1 MLKTANERSTAIK
14 FTSNTSGLKQGVG
27 EVIAQLNQLNKAL
40 VDNQYKQKDCNKTIS
55 DAKKELQNIKKD
67 IKENGSAT
75 ADQEKKMEEL
85 NRTIEEEKLKLSQL
99 RTEQTSLRQAIS
111 ETSKEVTTQ
120 NQEWSVLKE
129 TIAHL
134 SAEALQALIS
144 KLVEVGKAV
153 IQIGEQFSASMSEVA
168 AISGASEEELAR
180 LEQTAREYGATTKF
194 SASES
199 AQALKYM
206 ALAGWD
212 ASQSIEALGSVLD
225 LAAAGGMDLARASD
239 IVTDYITAFGLSV
252 NDAAHFTD
260 IMAYAMSNSN
270 TNVEQLGEAYKSCAA
285 NAGSMGYSVEDVTAA
300 LMTMA
305 NAGIKGG
312 QAGTSLNAIM
322 TRLATDTKGCA
333 TELEKYG
340 VKIYDE
346 QGNMKSLSS
355 ILGSMA
361 GMWDTLTDKEQANLG
376 KMIAGQNQIVGFQT
390 IMSGLSEKAKEAGS
404 SFSDYTEALE
414 KCDGASTDMAK
425 TMSNNLSG
433 DLKTMQSAFE
443 ELALKIYE
451 DGEGPL
457 RSLVQTI
464 TNQGVPALESLI
476 EHLDILVPIVVA
488 AGTAFI
494 TYKAAMGMQSVLMGV
509 VAGIKSLTI
518 ATEEAAAAQ
527 GTLNAVQAANPIGL
541 VLAAVGALTAGLIT
555 YSAMAQN
562 SANATNNLNK
572 STTDYLSG
580 IENAKKNTQERL
592 EQADSEAQT
601 LAKLKDRYDEL
612 RTAVSLTEDEKKQ
625 LDSIAT
631 ELSKTLN
638 VSIEDL
644 KDKSGAYKDLTKDID
659 DYISKLK
666 EQIRFEGAKDQLV
679 EAQKSYT
686 KALEAIKKIQKKITE
701 TYEKALKEAEES
713 KKKLGFV
720 NPFNSYTGVLNKLE
734 DELHDA
740 QTQAA
745 VAATAIYNFSKELG
759 SGEKALEEY
768 EKNLGAL
775 NGEEEDSAEEID
787 NSSEKKSVAVHKTI
801 ELNDVTKDLTEK
813 ITNLN
818 KAMESSDKVISS
830 YLSNCKSLHSA
841 MSELASIH
849 NDLANEQQLDLNTLL
864 SLAEK
869 YPEYSDMLL
878 GAAGNA
884 DEQRKAVNL
893 LFEAKKNEYIISQ
906 QAAIDEI
913 TASNKTAQTEIDNIE
928 TRIKGLKEYAKGMK
942 KYLDP
947 VLKLMGLSPLDT
959 EAIPTDWTKT
969 LSNLKKRIDTG
980 NKEIQGFGKNI
991 EYVKNLKIGDLK
1003 SNTTS
1008 TSDSGGSG
1016 SGGSGSGG
1024 SGSGGS
1030 TEEKKVTVEG
1040 SGITA
1045 TGSSEFEA
1053 RLKWMDK
1060 MVELERADEK
1070 QQIKWLE
1077 QWRKDFKLTSDEE
1090 YEAEKRLHNLRKKVA
1105 EDEAKDKEKAK
1116 TERKR
1121 VADEKERARA
1131 KEVSDYLADIN
1142 YKKSLDQISTK
1153 EEINLYDEALKKFK
1167 LTEDEKKDIIKRRY
1181 DAQKSL
1187 PTGEYTLDSLGV
1199 KGSGNTAAAAA
1210 FEWLD
1215 RAVSL
1220 GKLSEEQ
1227 QLKHLN
1233 HWLQSLELSEDEYYE
1248 MSKRI
1253 FSLRENLQKKASEK
1267 EAQTRKENLDLA
1279 KAAFEAETNK
1289 KIECLKKESDAI
1301 KKTADDE
1308 IAKID
1313 AVMKKRNEDNDDKKR
1328 QDELDLINAQLKY
1341 KKLDKLSRRELE
1353 RRKQDIL
1360 NEQYEVDFT
1369 REQEKKKEDIRTNAS
1384 AAQENLSQKISGLQE
1399 NLSSFTD
1406 RLALILGSQAASQK
1420 VVNNSTNQN
1429 IQIVQNA
1436 LSGDQIIDKIIKAL
1450 YSS

>member
-1 MLKTANERSTAIK
+1 MLKTADERSTAIK

-27 EVIAQLNQLNKAL
+27 KVIAQLNQLNKAL
-40 VDNQYKQKDCNKTIS
+40 VDNQHKQKDCNKVIS
-55 DAKKELQNIKKD
+55 DAKKELNKLNQETKNGENANAEQKKK
-67 IKENGSAT
+67 I
-75 ADQEKKMEEL
+75 EEL
-85 NRTIEEEKLKLSQL
+85 NKTIEEEKLKLSQL
-99 RTEQTSLRQAIS
+99 RTEQTSLRQVIS
-111 ETSKEVTTQ
+111 ETSKDVTTQ
-120 NQEWSVLKE
+120 NREWSVLKE

-212 ASQSIEALGSVLD
+212 ANQSIEALGSVLD

-252 NDAAHFTD
+252 DDAAHFTD

-340 VKIYDE
+340 VEIYDE

-390 IMSGLSEKAKEAGS
+390 IMAGLSEKAKEAGS

-457 RSLVQTI
+457 RSLVRTI

-494 TYKAAMGMQSVLMGV
+494 TYKAAMGMQRVLHGV
-509 VAGIKSLTI
+509 VAGIKLLTT

-527 GTLNAVQAANPIGL
+527 GTLNAVQAANSIGL
-541 VLAAVGALTAGLIT
+541 VLAAVGALAAGLIT

-562 SANATNNLNK
+562 SANSTDEYSKSIEHSKKVIEEYERAIETVQKNGDSRIASAEAESKIVERLAGSYETLRNK
-572 STTDYLSG
+572 TELTSTEKAEMDYICKELAKTLGTTTD
-580 IENAKKNTQERL
+580 
-592 EQADSEAQT
+592 
-601 LAKLKDRYDEL
+601 KLKDQSGAY
-612 RTAVSLTEDEKKQ
+612 VSLKAEVENYCKALKVKAEFEAKEDLYKATIKERIQLEKEYGKAVNDARNYYNEHAEAIEKVFAEEQ
-625 LDSIAT
+625 HFSLSGKAQINDETKKFHELSDAGLKLQKSLEECKKREEELGEEVGNAAT
-631 ELSKTLN
+631 ELSKFDGEARESEDATDDIAESTIDLSNATNTLT
-638 VSIEDL
+638 D
-644 KDKSGAYKDLTKDID
+644 
-659 DYISKLK
+659 
-666 EQIRFEGAKDQLV
+666 
-679 EAQKSYT
+679 
-686 KALEAIKKIQKKITE
+686 
-701 TYEKALKEAEES
+701 
-713 KKKLGFV
+713 
-720 NPFNSYTGVLNKLE
+720 
-734 DELHDA
+734 
-740 QTQAA
+740 
-745 VAATAIYNFSKELG
+745 
-759 SGEKALEEY
+759 
-768 EKNLGAL
+768 
-775 NGEEEDSAEEID
+775 
-787 NSSEKKSVAVHKTI
+787 
-801 ELNDVTKDLTEK
+801 K

-849 NDLANEQQLDLNTLL
+849 NDLANGQKLDLNALL

-884 DEQRKAVNL
+884 DKQREAVEL

-1016 SGGSGSGG
+1016 SGGS
-1024 SGSGGS
+1024 

-1090 YEAEKRLHNLRKKVA
+1090 YEVEKRLHNLRKKIA

-1121 VADEKERARA
+1121 VADEKERVRA
-1131 KEVSDYLADIN
+1131 KEVSDYLADID
-1142 YKKSLDQISTK
+1142 YKKSLDKLSTK
-1153 EEINLYDEALKKFK
+1153 EEIKLYDEAFKKFE
-1167 LTEDEKKDIIKRRY
+1167 LTEGEKKDIIKRRY
-1181 DAQKSL
+1181 EAQKSL
-1187 PTGEYTLDSLGV
+1187 STGEYTLDSLGV
-1199 KGSGNTAAAAA
+1199 KGNGNTAAAAA
-1210 FEWLD
+1210 LEWLD

-1227 QLKHLN
+1227 QLRYLK
-1233 HWLQSLELSEDEYYE
+1233 HWLKSLELSEDEYYE

-1253 FSLRENLQKKASEK
+1253 YSLRESLQKKASEK

-1360 NEQYEVDFT
+1360 NEKYEVDFT
-1369 REQEKKKEDIRTNAS
+1369 REQEKKKEDIRTNA
-1384 AAQENLSQKISGLQE
+1384 ATTQENLSQKISGLQE

-1406 RLALILGSQAASQK
+1406 RLALILGSQTASQK

-1450 YSS
+1450 YSG

>member
-1 MLKTANERSTAIK
+1 MLKTADERSTAIK

-99 RTEQTSLRQAIS
+99 RTEQASLRQAIS

-168 AISGASEEELAR
+168 AISGASEEDLAR

-212 ASQSIEALGSVLD
+212 ANQSIEALGSVLD

-252 NDAAHFTD
+252 DDAAHFTD

-509 VAGIKSLTI
+509 VAGIKSLTK

-644 KDKSGAYKDLTKDID
+644 KDESGAYKDLTKDID

-666 EQIRFEGAKDQLV
+666 EQIRFEGTKDQLV

-686 KALEAIKKIQKKITE
+686 KALEAIKKTQKEITE
-701 TYEKALKEAEES
+701 TNEKAQKEAEES
-713 KKKLGFV
+713 IKKFGYV
-720 NPFNSYTGVLNKLE
+720 IPFNSYTGNLNKLE
-734 DELHDA
+734 DKLHDA

-745 VAATAIYNFSKELG
+745 VAATNIYNFSKELG

-768 EKNLGAL
+768 EKNLEAL
-775 NGEEEDSAEEID
+775 NGEEEDFAEEID
-787 NSSEKKSVAVHKTI
+787 NSYKKKSVAVHKTI

-849 NDLANEQQLDLNTLL
+849 NDLANGQKLDLNALL

-884 DEQRKAVNL
+884 DKQRKAVNL

-959 EAIPTDWTKT
+959 EAIPTDWAKT

-980 NKEIQGFGKNI
+980 NNEIKGFEKNI
-991 EYVKNLKIGDLK
+991 EFIRNLKIGDLK

-1008 TSDSGGSG
+1008 T
-1016 SGGSGSGG
+1016 SGSGG

-1077 QWRKDFKLTSDEE
+1077 QWKKNFYLTSDEE

-1105 EDEAKDKEKAK
+1105 EDEAKDKEKAE

-1187 PTGEYTLDSLGV
+1187 PTGEYTYTLDSLGV

-1210 FEWLD
+1210 LEWLD

-1220 GKLSEEQ
+1220 GKLSEER
-1227 QLKHLN
+1227 QLRHLE
-1233 HWLQSLELSEDEYYE
+1233 HWLKSLELSEDEYYE

-1253 FSLRENLQKKASEK
+1253 YSLRENLQKKASEE
-1267 EAQTRKENLDLA
+1267 EAKTRKENLDLA

-1406 RLALILGSQAASQK
+1406 RLALILGSQTASQK
-1420 VVNNSTNQN
+1420 VVNNSTKQN

-1450 YSS
+1450 YSG

>member
-134 SAEALQALIS
+134 SAEALQTLIS

-252 NDAAHFTD
+252 DDAAHFTD

-476 EHLDILVPIVVA
+476 NNLDKIIPIVVA
-488 AGTAFI
+488 GASAFASYKAALAIQSIIAGVTQGIALLTGAEIAEASAAGTA
-494 TYKAAMGMQSVLMGV
+494 
-509 VAGIKSLTI
+509 
-518 ATEEAAAAQ
+518 ATAHA
-527 GTLNAVQAANPIGL
+527 TLNAVMAANPIGL
-541 VLAAVGALTAGLIT
+541 VIGLVGALVGGFASYNI
-555 YSAMAQN
+555 MAQN
-562 SANATNNLNK
+562 SANSTDEYSKSIEHSKKVIEEYERAIETVQKNGDSRIASAEAESKIVERLAGSYETLRNK
-572 STTDYLSG
+572 TELTSAEKAEMDYICKELAKTLGTTTD
-580 IENAKKNTQERL
+580 
-592 EQADSEAQT
+592 
-601 LAKLKDRYDEL
+601 KLKDQSGAY
-612 RTAVSLTEDEKKQ
+612 VSLKAEVENYCKALKVKAEFEAKEDLYKATIKERIQLEKEYGKAVNDARNYYNEHAEAIEKVFAEEQ
-625 LDSIAT
+625 HFSLSGKAQINDETKKFHELSDAGLKLQKSLEECKKREEELGEEVGNAAT
-631 ELSKTLN
+631 ELSKFGGEARE
-638 VSIEDL
+638 SEDAT
-644 KDKSGAYKDLTKDID
+644 DDIAESTIDL
-659 DYISKLK
+659 S
-666 EQIRFEGAKDQLV
+666 
-679 EAQKSYT
+679 
-686 KALEAIKKIQKKITE
+686 
-701 TYEKALKEAEES
+701 
-713 KKKLGFV
+713 
-720 NPFNSYTGVLNKLE
+720 N
-734 DELHDA
+734 
-740 QTQAA
+740 
-745 VAATAIYNFSKELG
+745 ATN
-759 SGEKALEEY
+759 
-768 EKNLGAL
+768 
-775 NGEEEDSAEEID
+775 
-787 NSSEKKSVAVHKTI
+787 T
-801 ELNDVTKDLTEK
+801 LTEK

-830 YLSNCKSLHSA
+830 YLSNCKSLRSA

-849 NDLANEQQLDLNTLL
+849 NDLANGQKLDLNALL

-884 DEQRKAVNL
+884 DEQRKAVEL

-980 NKEIQGFGKNI
+980 NNEIKGFEKNI
-991 EYVKNLKIGDLK
+991 EFIRNLKIGDLK
-1003 SNTTS
+1003 SDTTS
-1008 TSDSGGSG
+1008 T
-1016 SGGSGSGG
+1016 SGSGG

-1090 YEAEKRLHNLRKKVA
+1090 YELEKRLHNLRKKIA
-1105 EDEAKDKEKAK
+1105 EDEAKDKEKAE

-1253 FSLRENLQKKASEK
+1253 YSLRETLQKKASEK

-1369 REQEKKKEDIRTNAS
+1369 REQEKKKEDIRTNA
-1384 AAQENLSQKISGLQE
+1384 ATAQENLSQKISGLQE

-1406 RLALILGSQAASQK
+1406 RLALILGSQTASQK

-1450 YSS
+1450 YSG